1 MNLIRTF
8 VFSSLVVFPMF
19 LPQIIFAQEFD
30 FEFIDSKI
38 YPISYKL
45 TNVTLIDVIQNPPT
59 DFAFVINGTD
69 GQLFV
74 SIPKNIPRD
83 IADNFPIAYI
93 IFNGV
98 EMDKAVE
105 SNCSYDYTFPIDK
118 ESRVEFIFGSPPS
131 GTPLVYDK
139 ISPGCDE
146 KINDNSDDAVS
157 QNSIYDT
164 HGFILCGTVISKDTK
179 GYEDV
184 SGPLYTIKV
193 ENNYKGN
200 SNSTLIAI
208 GSEDSNGPRSML
220 PIDVGQKAIFY
231 VDFDGKHYVLS
242 PYTAVVSKCA
252 SHYVPTPLGQYR
264 FGIEPINIRCIDEH
278 ELILKSSNGLPACV
292 STETKQKLIE
302 RGWAKS

>member
-1 MNLIRTF
+1 MVITMIFMNLIGTF
-8 VFSSLVVFPMF
+8 IFSSLVIFPIF

-69 GQLFV
+69 GQLLV

-83 IADNFPIAYI
+83 IADTFPIGYI

-131 GTPLVYDK
+131 GTPLVYDE
-139 ISPGCDE
+139 ISPECDE
-146 KINDNSDDAVS
+146 RINHNSDVHVWMQKTS
-157 QNSIYDT
+157 CSN
-164 HGFILCGTVISKDTK
+164 
-179 GYEDV
+179 
-184 SGPLYTIKV
+184 
-193 ENNYKGN
+193 EN
-200 SNSTLIAI
+200 L
-208 GSEDSNGPRSML
+208 
-220 PIDVGQKAIFY
+220 V
-231 VDFDGKHYVLS
+231 
-242 PYTAVVSKCA
+242 
-252 SHYVPTPLGQYR
+252 
-264 FGIEPINIRCIDEH
+264 
-278 ELILKSSNGLPACV
+278 
-292 STETKQKLIE
+292 KLINVRNETVCISPFSINSLLE
-302 RGWAKS
+302 RGYLLSSVQLPK